1 MTDESMTDEPDTP
14 SPIGWL
20 RAIATTAVISLVSIA
35 VLVYGTNAVLTKI
48 HGKTRGSL
56 VGIVATFFFIVL
68 IAMAWGLRQLQRR
81 KII

>member
-1 MTDESMTDEPDTP
+1 MTDDTELP
-14 SPIGWL
+14 PAIGWL
-20 RAIATTAVISLVSIA
+20 RAILTSAVIVVVGIG

-56 VGIVATFFFIVL
+56 VAVATTMFFVVL
-68 IAMAWGLRQLQRR
+68 IALAWGLRRLQRR

>member
-1 MTDESMTDEPDTP
+1 MTDEPDTP
-14 SPIGWL
+14 APIGWL
-20 RAIATTAVISLVSIA
+20 RAILTAAVISLIAIA

-56 VGIVATFFFIVL
+56 VALATIIFFGFL
-68 IAMAWGLRQLQRR
+68 LFFAWALRQLQRR

>member
-1 MTDESMTDEPDTP
+1 MDDDKEQPHS
-14 SPIGWL
+14 IGWF
-20 RAIATTAVISLVSIA
+20 RALISALIITIVGIA
-35 VLVYGTNAVLTKI
+35 VLVYGTNAILTKF

-56 VGIVATFFFIVL
+56 VGVATTVFFVVL

>member
-1 MTDESMTDEPDTP
+1 MTDDPGTA

-20 RAIATTAVISLVSIA
+20 RAIATTVVISLVSIA
-35 VLVYGTNAVLTKI
+35 VLVYGTNAVLTKV

-56 VGIVATFFFIVL
+56 VAVATILFFGFLFLV
-68 IAMAWGLRQLQRR
+68 AWALRQLQRR